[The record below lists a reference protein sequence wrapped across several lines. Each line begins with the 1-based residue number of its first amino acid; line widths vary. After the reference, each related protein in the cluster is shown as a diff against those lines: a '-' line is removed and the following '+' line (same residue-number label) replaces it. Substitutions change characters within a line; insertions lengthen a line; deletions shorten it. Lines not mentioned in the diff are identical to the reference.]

1 MGKGLYLTSIAGLA
15 LAFGLFSYNIKP
27 TEKNAVPERTKPNN
41 LEIKTID
48 TNGDRIEE
56 MLIEDSGRTF
66 MVGYGK
72 DGKLKIAEL
81 YKVTRV
87 GVED

>member
-15 LAFGLFSYNIKP
+15 LAFGLTLYNIKP
-27 TEKNAVPERTKPNN
+27 TEKNTVPCSTKPNK

-48 TNGDRIEE
+48 TNGDGIRER
-56 MLIEDSGRTF
+56 LIEDSGRTF

-72 DGKLKIAEL
+72 DGKPKTAEL
-81 YKVTRV
+81 YSVTRV